1 MNVEFHADWDRNPG
15 NLVLNEHTDINGA
28 RVCCGKPRFQTAV
41 TRYGLNSALH
51 SSSSTPVIT
60 TGGWGQP
67 EIFESTRIGYFELRP
82 PT

>member
-1 MNVEFHADWDRNPG
+1 MNVGFHAGWDRNPG
-15 NLVLNEHTDINGA
+15 NLVLNEHTDIDGA
-28 RVCCGKPRFQTAV
+28 RACYGKTRFRTGV
-41 TRYGLNSALH
+41 TSYGLNSALH

-60 TGGWGQP
+60 TGGEDQP